1 MAVNED
7 GVAVSC
13 GDNGTIDFWDYE
25 TGYCFQKSSTIA
37 QPGSLDAECG
47 IYAAGFD
54 LSGRYGKHTSKHANL
69 YCVFV
74 PCVTFKPFLPFY
86 HAHSFRFVSTIH
98 GSRLVTCEA
107 DKSIKIWKENPLS
120 TEASDPIDMDAWS
133 KECLQLKRY

>member
-1 MAVNED
+1 MKNFSGHNTPINALAVNED

-54 LSGRYGKHTSKHANL
+54 LSGRYEKQISKQASKRHFIYPSCSCLVSLPNL
-69 YCVFV
+69 FSLFTMCI
-74 PCVTFKPFLPFY
+74 
-86 HAHSFRFVSTIH
+86 SFVSIQQFIIV
-98 GSRLVTCEA
+98 G
-107 DKSIKIWKENPLS
+107 W
-120 TEASDPIDMDAWS
+120 
-133 KECLQLKRY
+133 

>member
-1 MAVNED
+1 MNSFVIVFHVSHCGRFLKNFSGHNTPINALAVNED

-54 LSGRYGKHTSKHANL
+54 LSGRYEKQISKQASDISSILRVRALCH
-69 YCVFV
+69 YQ
-74 PCVTFKPFLPFY
+74 TFSPFLPCAFL
-86 HAHSFRFVSTIH
+86 SFRFNNS
-98 GSRLVTCEA
+98 L
-107 DKSIKIWKENPLS
+107 
-120 TEASDPIDMDAWS
+120 
-133 KECLQLKRY
+133 

>member
-1 MAVNED
+1 MKNFSGHNTPINALAVNED

-54 LSGRYGKHTSKHANL
+54 LSGRYDKQTMKKASDISSILCTHHAL
-69 YCVFV
+69 CYFQ
-74 PCVTFKPFLPFY
+74 TFLPYAFL
-86 HAHSFRFVSTIH
+86 SFRSNN
-98 GSRLVTCEA
+98 S
-107 DKSIKIWKENPLS
+107 W
-120 TEASDPIDMDAWS
+120 
-133 KECLQLKRY
+133 

>member
-1 MAVNED
+1 MESKSNICCCLCHSEMYRYSSFHFSLSHLCFRCVSRFLKNFSGHNTPINALAVNED

-54 LSGRYGKHTSKHANL
+54 LSGR
-69 YCVFV
+69 
-74 PCVTFKPFLPFY
+74 
-86 HAHSFRFVSTIH
+86 
-98 GSRLVTCEA
+98 
-107 DKSIKIWKENPLS
+107 
-120 TEASDPIDMDAWS
+120 
-133 KECLQLKRY
+133 